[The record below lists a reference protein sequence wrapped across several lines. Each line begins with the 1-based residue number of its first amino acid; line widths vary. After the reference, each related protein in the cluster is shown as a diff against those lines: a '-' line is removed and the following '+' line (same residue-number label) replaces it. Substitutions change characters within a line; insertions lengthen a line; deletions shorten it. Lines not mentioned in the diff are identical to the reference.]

1 MCIAGTVFCLSLV
14 FLSELYFF
22 FSPLEHTGT
31 VTLEADMRDV
41 AGEGVGFNMWS
52 AIIL

>member
-22 FSPLEHTGT
+22 FFSPLEHTGT
-31 VTLEADMRDV
+31 VTLEGDMRDV
-41 AGEGVGFNMWS
+41 AGEGGRV
-52 AIIL
+52 